1 MITSVQVLVEVNNW
15 AALVPVGQVYHTRF
29 DEWPYEDVLSLP
41 LLCFDFIAFGTFHV
55 LVFVMTSS
63 ALLEPDFLRLM
74 IFFKIQAVYTSSGVT
89 VKSVPLF
96 RDYQLF

>member
-74 IFFKIQAVYTSSGVT
+74 IFSRYRLYIPRAV
-89 VKSVPLF
+89 L
-96 RDYQLF
+96 R

>member
-41 LLCFDFIAFGTFHV
+41 LL
-55 LVFVMTSS
+55 FVNCYIFWNF
-63 ALLEPDFLRLM
+63 PCVCIRYDFLSLYWTPT
-74 IFFKIQAVYTSSGVT
+74 FFV
-89 VKSVPLF
+89 
-96 RDYQLF
+96 